1 MAWMCSGKTNDELV
15 DNLVKARIVSSSQVI
30 SAMRAVDRA
39 HFSKQHPYEDSPQG
53 IGYGATISA
62 PHMHGYALEGLVKY
76 LKPGMRAL
84 DVGSGSGYLT
94 ACMAAMVGGN
104 GHVVGIEH
112 IPELADQSL
121 VDLRA
126 RYPEW
131 IDDKRIEIVTG
142 DGRLGHKE
150 GAPYDCIHVG
160 AAAPKRPTEL
170 LAQLKAPGRMFVP
183 VGTSSQYI
191 VVYDKDESGNVTED
205 RIMGVRYVPLT
216 DAAMQLMG

>member
-1 MAWMCSGKTNDELV
+1 MAWMCSGNSNNELV
-15 DNLVKARIVSSSQVI
+15 DNLVKAHIISSSQVI

-39 HFSKQHPYEDSPQG
+39 HFSKQYPYEDSPQG

-62 PHMHGYALEGLVKY
+62 PHMHGYALEGLLQY

-94 ACMAAMVGGN
+94 ACMAAMVGDS
-104 GHVVGIEH
+104 GHVVGIDH
-112 IPELADQSL
+112 IPELTSQSL

-126 RYPEW
+126 HYPEW
-131 IDDKRIEIVTG
+131 INDGRIEIVTG
-142 DGRLGHKE
+142 DGRKGYEE

-160 AAAPKRPTEL
+160 AAAPAKPTEL

-183 VGTSSQYI
+183 VGINNQYI
-191 VVYDKDESGNVTED
+191 VVYNKDSNGNVTEE
-205 RIMGVRYVPLT
+205 RVMGVRYVPLT
-216 DAAMQLMG
+216 DAAVQFMG

>member
-1 MAWMCSGKTNDELV
+1 
-15 DNLVKARIVSSSQVI
+15 
-30 SAMRAVDRA
+30 
-39 HFSKQHPYEDSPQG
+39 
-53 IGYGATISA
+53 
-62 PHMHGYALEGLVKY
+62 
-76 LKPGMRAL
+76 PGMRAL

-94 ACMAAMVGGN
+94 ACMAAMVGSN

-126 RYPEW
+126 HYPEW
-131 IDDKRIEIVTG
+131 INDKRIEIVTG
-142 DGRLGHKE
+142 DGRLGHNE
-150 GAPYDCIHVG
+150 GAPYDSIHVG
-160 AAAPKRPTEL
+160 AAAPKKPTEL

-183 VGTSSQYI
+183 VGTNSQYI

>member
-15 DNLVKARIVSSSQVI
+15 DNLVKARIISSSQVI

-39 HFSKQHPYEDSPQG
+39 HFSRQYPYEDSPQG

-62 PHMHGYALEGLVKY
+62 PHMHGYALEGLVQY

-94 ACMAAMVGGN
+94 ACMAAMVGDN
-104 GHVVGIEH
+104 GLVVGIEH

-126 RYPEW
+126 HYPEW
-131 IDDKRIEIVTG
+131 VDGKRIEIVTG
-142 DGRLGHKE
+142 DGRKGYGDK
-150 GAPYDCIHVG
+150 APYDCIHVG
-160 AAAPKRPTEL
+160 AAAPSKPTEL
-170 LAQLKAPGRMFVP
+170 LAQLKSPGRMFVP
-183 VGTSSQYI
+183 VGTNNQYI
-191 VVYDKDESGNVTED
+191 VVYDKDSNGNVTEE
-205 RIMGVRYVPLT
+205 RVMGVRYVPLT
-216 DAAMQLMG
+216 DAAMQFMG